1 MSEESPAA
9 GGVKEL
15 VIVTGLSGAGKST
28 ALRALEDLGWFT
40 VDGLPAAVAPEM
52 ADFMRRESM
61 RHFQGMAIGMD
72 LRQDD
77 FLAQFN
83 TSMNELAKRFP
94 NARVMFLE
102 ATTDDLMRRYAAT
115 RRPHPLERR
124 GLALDSAIAEERS
137 ALLPVREKAWLVID
151 SSGFS
156 IHDLR
161 REIQRHFLRK
171 SGQTSPM
178 RVNLV
183 SFGFKYG
190 LPADADFIFDLRF
203 LVNPYFVEKLRALS
217 GKDKDVA
224 EYIFS
229 NPVAAEFRQK
239 LLDLLLF
246 TLARMEEEGRY
257 RVTIGLGC
265 TGGRHRSV
273 ALAIDI
279 GEALRQ
285 SGYPVSIEHRHL
297 DNDVSNG
304 KCS

>member
-1 MSEESPAA
+1 MKDESP
-9 GGVKEL
+9 GQGVKEL
-15 VIVTGLSGAGKST
+15 AIITGLSGAGKST
-28 ALRALEDLGWFT
+28 ALRALEDLGWFA
-40 VDGLPAAVAPEM
+40 VDGLPAALAPEM
-52 ADFMRRESM
+52 ADFMRREPM

-72 LRQDD
+72 LRQED

-83 TSMNELAKRFP
+83 TALEELEKHFP
-94 NARVMFLE
+94 DGRVVFLE
-102 ATTDDLMRRYAAT
+102 ASANDLTRRYAAT
-115 RRPHPLERR
+115 RRPHPLERK
-124 GLALDSAIAEERS
+124 GLALDGAIAAERS
-137 ALLPVREKAWLVID
+137 ALLPIREKASLVID

-171 SGQTSPM
+171 SGQSSPM

-190 LPADADFIFDLRF
+190 LPQDADFIFDLRF
-203 LVNPYFVEKLRALS
+203 LANPYFVEKLRPLS
-217 GKDKDVA
+217 GKDKEVA
-224 EYIFS
+224 DYIFS
-229 NPVAAEFRQK
+229 NPAAAEFRQK
-239 LLDLLLF
+239 LLDLMSF

-273 ALAIDI
+273 AMTIDI

-285 SGYPVSIEHRHL
+285 NGYPVVIEHRHL
-297 DNDVSNG
+297 DNDVNG
-304 KCS
+304 SK